1 LSGRRARDATA
12 REDRHLN
19 FKIIDR
25 FPDSV
30 LESAW
35 RDCLANS
42 DDASHYAS
50 PEYFVEPF
58 FRGRRLFAVLAM
70 EGSRV
75 DGVLTGMSSGSGA
88 ECGLSVRPQICRRRT
103 ADADRVGEALAAGIE
118 ALDHGRHDLLTV
130 YSWER
135 IPAFERHGFKLR
147 ESTGAAGIVVLDLMI
162 GPEAIFK
169 QFSDT
174 RRNQIR
180 RAMRAG
186 VSVTEMSIE
195 ADFDDYYSIYRNWC
209 EFKGL
214 PTQPYELQRSA
225 LSSNNRLVLVARS
238 EDRIIGASIFRFQPG
253 GLMEYG
259 ANVSRREDTKVRP
272 NDLLVWRAIEWG
284 CRRGFKT
291 LSMGGAHLFLQM
303 FGGRQLPT
311 YRYRL
316 DRSLFRRHE
325 LYEGMRAALA
335 GLWRRLPG
343 FIQERIRRAA
353 AGATES
359 RRAD

>member
-1 LSGRRARDATA
+1 
-12 REDRHLN
+12 
-19 FKIIDR
+19 
-25 FPDSV
+25 
-30 LESAW
+30 
-35 RDCLANS
+35 
-42 DDASHYAS
+42 
-50 PEYFVEPF
+50 
-58 FRGRRLFAVLAM
+58 M
-70 EGSRV
+70 EESRV
-75 DGVLTGMSSGSGA
+75 EGVLTGMSSGRRA

-103 ADADRVGEALAAGIE
+103 ADADRVGEAFAAGIGS
-118 ALDHGRHDLLTV
+118 LDDGRHDLLTV

-135 IPAFERHGFKLR
+135 IPAFERHGFRVR
-147 ESTGAAGIVVLDLMI
+147 ENTGVAGVVVLDLTA
-162 GPEAIFK
+162 GPAAIFK

-195 ADFDDYYSIYRNWC
+195 ADFDDYYSIYRHWC
-209 EFKGL
+209 EFKDL
-214 PTQPYELQRSA
+214 PAQPYDLHRLA
-225 LSSNNRLVLVARS
+225 LGSKNRLVLVARI
-238 EDRIIGASIFRFQPG
+238 EGRIIGASIFRFQPG
-253 GLMEYG
+253 GLMEYA
-259 ANVSRREDTKVRP
+259 ANVSRREETKVRQ

-284 CRRGFKT
+284 CRQGFRR

-325 LYEGMRAALA
+325 LQEHMRAALA
-335 GLWRRLPG
+335 GLWRKVPG
-343 FIQERIRRAA
+343 VIRDRIRRAA
-353 AGATES
+353 AGAA